1 MDGASAGGMLP
12 PEVLAA
18 ARTAAQRKASEAT
31 GAGQQQQQDG
41 AHSAEDR
48 QAGHGEADEEDNQQQ
63 RKRRKKSRWGNPR
76 EEQQKALEAVDESLQ
91 QTVSK
96 QVQLP
101 NADQIKAH
109 LAGQGVSSE
118 LDSEDP
124 EVHRMHAKL
133 MDINQRINAGDF
145 TDTRPEHERS
155 PSPEPVYDSEGVRQN
170 TRDVRNKERLYNQ
183 RNELIE
189 QLMKRCPSFK
199 PPADWRP
206 PKKER
211 KVFIPQEDYPG
222 FNFIGLIIGPRGNT
236 QKRLQ
241 RETNTKIAIRGKGSL
256 KEGQARD
263 PNHDHGED
271 EDLHVLVSG
280 DSEDDVEKGV
290 QEVQKLLEPSE
301 EQMVQHKREQLRELA
316 MINGTLKDNENCYL
330 CGNPGHM
337 QFDCPE
343 RNKSD
348 AAGAGPKDPVTCR
361 ICGEGGHI
369 AVDCP
374 LKNTEEAQKLTDEYK
389 SFLQEIGVENDPGF
403 KGAPDTEA
411 LAKQSLQRSRDTGS
425 RNSSSSQQ
433 HHSLQQQQQHHQQ
446 RHTGPGRHHQVHPWN
461 LS

>member
-1 MDGASAGGMLP
+1 MPSA
-12 PEVLAA
+12 EALAA
-18 ARTAAQRKASEAT
+18 ARSAAQRKASEAT
-31 GAGQQQQQDG
+31 GAVGEPEDG
-41 AHSAEDR
+41 VPESSSDA
-48 QAGHGEADEEDNQQQ
+48 NQEPQ
-63 RKRRKKSRWGNPR
+63 RKRRKRSRWADPGQ
-76 EEQQKALEAVDESLQ
+76 EQQKALEAVDESLQ
-91 QTVSK
+91 QAVSK

-124 EVHRMHAKL
+124 EVHRQHAKL
-133 MDINQRINAGDF
+133 MDINQRIQAGDF
-145 TDTRPEHERS
+145 DDRRPENERS

-170 TRDVRNKERLYNQ
+170 TRDVRNRERLYHQ
-183 RNELIE
+183 RSEIIE
-189 QLMKRCPSFK
+189 FLMKRCPGFK
-199 PPADWRP
+199 PPTDWRP

-211 KVFIPQEDYPG
+211 KVFIPQDDYPG

-263 PNHDHGED
+263 PKHDHGED

-280 DSEDDVEKGV
+280 DSDEDVEHGAK
-290 QEVQKLLEPSE
+290 EVQKLLEPSE

-330 CGNPGHM
+330 CGKPGHM

-343 RNKSD
+343 RNKGD
-348 AAGAGPKDPVTCR
+348 IAGSGPKEPVTCR

-369 AVDCP
+369 AADCP
-374 LKNTEEAQKLTDEYK
+374 LKNTDDAQKLSEEYN

-411 LAKQSLQRSRDTGS
+411 LAKQQLQRSRDDAQS
-425 RNSSSSQQ
+425 RGAAGKQQ
-433 HHSLQQQQQHHQQ
+433 KHV
-446 RHTGPGRHHQVHPWN
+446 GPGKHHTVRAYLCLFL
-461 LS
+461 LSSESLHRMTVSMEF